1 MPRGSTLGREFWRK
15 HNDAYEGSGQSQPAY
30 CALHGLNAKTF
41 ARWRTVFRRG
51 SSASPARQIKP
62 PRRKSA
68 NPGFVRL
75 HVDDEVAQGPASA
88 PSLAENSSGIAI
100 SHGGIRIDV
109 ARGFDRP
116 TLAAILLL
124 LRTT

>member
-15 HNDAYEGSGQSQPAY
+15 HNVAYEGSGQSQPAY

-51 SSASPARQIKP
+51 SSTSPPRQIKP
-62 PRRKSA
+62 PRRKPA

-75 HVDDEVAQGPASA
+75 HVDDEVAQGAVSA
-88 PSLAENSSGIAI
+88 PSLAGNFSGIAI
-100 SHGGIRIDV
+100 SHGDIRIDV

-116 TLAAILLL
+116 TLAAILSL
-124 LRTT
+124 LRAT